1 MITSL
6 LSFRNYIK
14 LMLGNPVVNVE
25 VDDSQYD
32 QIIEDSVQ
40 LFQRYSYGDGTYR
53 DVLTINLSANVSAYQ
68 LDSSIDSI
76 LDITTPNFN
85 SISDLFTPQ
94 HNLLYNS
101 WINGSYPGGGG
112 TGQTQGMG
120 GAFNVSNYN
129 VGMIYLKEIESM
141 FVRKYTCEFSPNTYM
156 LRVWPT
162 PLADDIAMLTVWKK
176 ENVIPL
182 YNHPL
187 VKKLALGKCRVLWGL
202 NLGKYAMNLPGGGT
216 LNYQIHID
224 RGTKEE
230 EEALAAIQAETHPP
244 IFMVG

>member
-25 VDDSQYD
+25 VDDTQID
-32 QIIEDSVQ
+32 QIIEDSIQ
-40 LFQRYSYGDGTYR
+40 IFQRYSYGDGTYR
-53 DVLTINLSANVSAYQ
+53 DVLTISLSANVSAYS
-68 LDSSIDSI
+68 LDPSIDSI

-129 VGMIYLKEIESM
+129 IGMIYLKEIEDM
-141 FVRKYTCEFSPNTYM
+141 FVRKFRCEYSPNSNV

-162 PLADDIAMLTVWKK
+162 PLHDDIAMLTVWKK
-176 ENVIPL
+176 ETAIPL

-187 VKKLALGKCRVLWGL
+187 VKKLALGKSRILWGL
-202 NLGKYAMNLPGGGT
+202 QLGKYAINLPGGSNI
-216 LNYQIHID
+216 NYQIYLD
-224 RGTKEE
+224 RGEKESTE
-230 EEALAAIQAETHPP
+230 AEEAMKMETYPP
-244 IFMVG
+244 VFMVG